1 MENRYSRYTINSER
15 DTFKNCLKGL
25 SVIELCITE
34 LCTRKCSFCPRH
46 NPDVYP
52 NQKLFMSIDTM
63 RNIGIKCKESNYECD
78 FHISGFG
85 ESLTNKNFYKLV
97 TELRSHLPDNRI
109 ALTSN
114 GDLLTVDVIKQI
126 YDSGVTY
133 MIISCYD
140 GPEHKTKFEKMF
152 TENGIEDYEIR
163 ELWFNP
169 DETTE
174 DLMNRNN
181 FNNRSG
187 AVDFEHLQGEV
198 YVERPCNLPFYKLV
212 LDWDGSALLCCNDW
226 FRRHKGFG
234 NINNN
239 TLEEIWF
246 GSEFTNVREM
256 LSKGD
261 RSGSACKY
269 CNIEGTMVGEASV
282 NLLMNK

>member
-1 MENRYSRYTINSER
+1 M
-15 DTFKNCLKGL
+15 FK
-25 SVIELCITE
+25 
-34 LCTRKCSFCPRH
+34 
-46 NPDVYP
+46 D
-52 NQKLFMSIDTM
+52 
-63 RNIGIKCKESNYECD
+63 
-78 FHISGFG
+78 
-85 ESLTNKNFYKLV
+85 
-97 TELRSHLPDNRI
+97 
-109 ALTSN
+109 
-114 GDLLTVDVIKQI
+114 
-126 YDSGVTY
+126 
-133 MIISCYD
+133 
-140 GPEHKTKFEKMF
+140 
-152 TENGIEDYEIR
+152 NGIEDYEIR
-163 ELWFNP
+163 ELWLNP

-187 AVDFEHLQGEV
+187 AVDFEHLQGEMNV
-198 YVERPCNLPFYKLV
+198 NRPCNLPFYKLV

-234 NINNN
+234 NINNS